1 MNEPSALP
9 STAAEELLRCWIGLD
24 PHSIG
29 EAAIRRAVRLR
40 MLSLGIDD
48 VQTFVRLVE
57 TDKTERD
64 RLVEEVVVAESWFF
78 RDHQVYDHLRRFV
91 AARIKAR
98 PGEPVRILSAPCAAG
113 EEPYS
118 IAMSL
123 LDSGLQPEQ
132 FRIDAI
138 DISRVALSKAK
149 TARYSPNAFRNAD
162 SGFRDRWFRMD
173 GGSAVLDESVSR
185 CINFAWAN
193 ILEVSF
199 VTGAIDSGRAP
210 YDVVFC
216 RNLLIYLTTDA
227 RSAVE
232 RSIDRLLKE
241 DGIVVLGA
249 AEPAILQGNWV
260 ADSVG
265 STFTLRRG
273 VSGES
278 ARWPSLASRSALAAP
293 RRPKPTLPPPN
304 TVASYPAPSPQPP
317 QARPSR
323 FPAPASFPAPLAP
336 PPTPLSHSP
345 TPLSPP
351 PTPTTSA
358 DLRCEDSGGGSA
370 TQSVPLILADVNAL
384 ANARRFSEAIALC
397 ESAQRDIG
405 PSAELYF
412 IAGIMH
418 QTSGSLAIAE
428 DCFQKTLYLDASHDE
443 ALLALSLLAEQ
454 RGDSGQAAQYRRS
467 ALRVVERKGDR

>member
-1 MNEPSALP
+1 MNQTPALP
-9 STAAEELLRCWIGLD
+9 STAAEEVLRRWIGLD

-40 MLSLGIDD
+40 MLSLGLDD
-48 VQTFVRLVE
+48 IQAFVRLVD
-57 TDKTERD
+57 TDRTERD

-78 RDHQVYDHLRRFV
+78 RDQQVYDHLRRFV
-91 AARIKAR
+91 LARIAAR
-98 PGEPVRILSAPCAAG
+98 PGDPVRILSAPCAAG

-118 IAMSL
+118 IAMAL
-123 LDSGLQPEQ
+123 LDSGLHSEQ

-138 DISRVALSKAK
+138 DISRVALSKAQ

-173 GGSAVLDESVSR
+173 GGSAVLDEAVSR
-185 CINFAWAN
+185 CIRFAWAN
-193 ILEVSF
+193 ILEESF
-199 VTGAIDSGRAP
+199 VSGALDSGRAP

-216 RNLLIYLTTDA
+216 RNLLIYLTADA
-227 RSAVE
+227 RAAVE
-232 RSIDRLLKE
+232 RSIDRLLKP

-260 ADSVG
+260 ADSAG

-273 VSGES
+273 GSGET
-278 ARWPSLASRSALAAP
+278 ARWPSLAAGPSTAP
-293 RRPKPTLPPPN
+293 RRPALPTASRAHQPKATARLAPRHPAPITPPPLSSLDGQEH
-304 TVASYPAPSPQPP
+304 AAP
-317 QARPSR
+317 QAPV
-323 FPAPASFPAPLAP
+323 
-336 PPTPLSHSP
+336 PTPDEASTGPRPQNVSQ
-345 TPLSPP
+345 T
-351 PTPTTSA
+351 
-358 DLRCEDSGGGSA
+358 
-370 TQSVPLILADVNAL
+370 LAEVNAL
-384 ANARRFSEAIALC
+384 ANARRFKEAIALC
-397 ESAQRDIG
+397 ESAQKDLG

-418 QTSGSLAIAE
+418 QTSGNLTVAE
-428 DCFQKTLYLDASHDE
+428 DCFHKTLYLDGTHDE

-454 RGDSGQAAQYRRS
+454 RGDRGQAEQYRRS

>member
-91 AARIKAR
+91 AARITAR
-98 PGEPVRILSAPCAAG
+98 PGDPVRILSAPCAAG

-185 CINFAWAN
+185 CISFAWAN
-193 ILEVSF
+193 ILEESF

-232 RSIDRLLKE
+232 RSIDRLLKD

-260 ADSVG
+260 ADSAG

-273 VSGES
+273 VSGERS
-278 ARWPSLASRSALAAP
+278 RWPSLASRSALSAP
-293 RRPKPTLPPPN
+293 RRPTPTLPPPN
-304 TVASYPAPSPQPP
+304 PAPAYPAPAPSPP
-317 QARPSR
+317 QASSSR
-323 FPAPASFPAPLAP
+323 LPPPVDPPAPVAL
-336 PPTPLSHSP
+336 PPTS
-345 TPLSPP
+345 
-351 PTPTTSA
+351 TTSA
-358 DLRCEDSGGGSA
+358 DLRCDDSGGGSA
-370 TQSVPLILADVNAL
+370 TQSVPLILANVNAL

-405 PSAELYF
+405 PSADLYF

-428 DCFQKTLYLDASHDE
+428 DCFHKTLYLDASHDE

-454 RGDSGQAAQYRRS
+454 RGDSGQASQYRRS
-467 ALRVVERKGDR
+467 ALRVVERKEDR

>member
-9 STAAEELLRCWIGLD
+9 STAAEEVLRRWIGLD

-57 TDKTERD
+57 TDRTQRD

-91 AARIKAR
+91 AARITAR
-98 PGEPVRILSAPCAAG
+98 PSDPVRILSAPCAAG

-138 DISRVALSKAK
+138 DISRVALSKAQ
-149 TARYSPNAFRNAD
+149 TARYSTNAFRNAD

-185 CINFAWAN
+185 CIRFAWAN
-193 ILEVSF
+193 ILEESF
-199 VTGAIDSGRAP
+199 VTGAIDSGSGP

-227 RSAVE
+227 RLAVE
-232 RSIDRLLKE
+232 RSIDRLLKD

-260 ADSVG
+260 ADSTG

-273 VSGES
+273 VSGERS
-278 ARWPSLASRSALAAP
+278 RWPSLASRSALSAP
-293 RRPKPTLPPPN
+293 RRPTPTLPPPN
-304 TVASYPAPSPQPP
+304 PAPSYPAPAPP
-317 QARPSR
+317 QASPSR
-323 FPAPASFPAPLAP
+323 LPPPVDPPAPVA
-336 PPTPLSHSP
+336 LSS
-345 TPLSPP
+345 TS
-351 PTPTTSA
+351 TTSA

-428 DCFQKTLYLDASHDE
+428 DCFHKTLYLDASHDE

-454 RGDSGQAAQYRRS
+454 RGDSGQASQYRRS

>member
-9 STAAEELLRCWIGLD
+9 STAAEEVLRRWIGLD

-57 TDKTERD
+57 TDRPERD

-78 RDHQVYDHLRRFV
+78 RDNQIYDHLRRFV
-91 AARIKAR
+91 AARITAR
-98 PGEPVRILSAPCAAG
+98 PGDPVRILSAPCAAG

-193 ILEVSF
+193 ILEESF
-199 VTGAIDSGRAP
+199 VTGAIESGRAP

-273 VSGES
+273 VSGER
-278 ARWPSLASRSALAAP
+278 ARWPSLAGRSAPPAL
-293 RRPKPTLPPPN
+293 RRPKPTLPPAP
-304 TVASYPAPSPQPP
+304 TAPSYPVPSPQRPQTRPSRLSPPADPPAPPAPSPKS
-317 QARPSR
+317 A
-323 FPAPASFPAPLAP
+323 
-336 PPTPLSHSP
+336 
-345 TPLSPP
+345 
-351 PTPTTSA
+351 TSA

-370 TQSVPLILADVNAL
+370 TQSVPVILADVNAL
-384 ANARRFSEAIALC
+384 ANARRFGEAIALC
-397 ESAQRDIG
+397 KSAQKDIG

>member
-40 MLSLGIDD
+40 MLSLGIGD

-91 AARIKAR
+91 AARITAR
-98 PGEPVRILSAPCAAG
+98 PSDPVRILSAPCAAG

-138 DISRVALSKAK
+138 DISRVALSKAQA
-149 TARYSPNAFRNAD
+149 ARYSTNAFRNAD

-185 CINFAWAN
+185 CISFAWAN
-193 ILEVSF
+193 ILEESF

-232 RSIDRLLKE
+232 RSIDRLLKD

-260 ADSVG
+260 ADSAG

-278 ARWPSLASRSALAAP
+278 ARWPSLAGRSALAAP
-293 RRPKPTLPPPN
+293 RRPTPTLTPPNPAPAYPAPAPPPPQASPSRLPPP
-304 TVASYPAPSPQPP
+304 VDPPAPV
-317 QARPSR
+317 A
-323 FPAPASFPAPLAP
+323 L
-336 PPTPLSHSP
+336 PPTS
-345 TPLSPP
+345 
-351 PTPTTSA
+351 TTST
-358 DLRCEDSGGGSA
+358 DLRCDDSGGGSA
-370 TQSVPLILADVNAL
+370 TQSVPLILANVNAL

>member
-1 MNEPSALP
+1 
-9 STAAEELLRCWIGLD
+9 
-24 PHSIG
+24 
-29 EAAIRRAVRLR
+29 
-40 MLSLGIDD
+40 
-48 VQTFVRLVE
+48 
-57 TDKTERD
+57 
-64 RLVEEVVVAESWFF
+64 
-78 RDHQVYDHLRRFV
+78 
-91 AARIKAR
+91 
-98 PGEPVRILSAPCAAG
+98 
-113 EEPYS
+113 
-118 IAMSL
+118 MSL

-138 DISRVALSKAK
+138 DISRVALSKAQ
-149 TARYSPNAFRNAD
+149 TARYSTNAFRNAD

-185 CINFAWAN
+185 CISFAWAN
-193 ILEVSF
+193 ILEESF

-232 RSIDRLLKE
+232 RSIDRLLKD

-260 ADSVG
+260 ADSAG

-278 ARWPSLASRSALAAP
+278 ARWPSLAGRSALAAP
-293 RRPKPTLPPPN
+293 RRPTPTLTPPNPAPAYPAPAPPPPQASPSRLPPP
-304 TVASYPAPSPQPP
+304 VDPPAPV
-317 QARPSR
+317 A
-323 FPAPASFPAPLAP
+323 L
-336 PPTPLSHSP
+336 PPTS
-345 TPLSPP
+345 
-351 PTPTTSA
+351 TTST
-358 DLRCEDSGGGSA
+358 DLRCDDSGGGSA
-370 TQSVPLILADVNAL
+370 TQSVPLILANVNAL

-405 PSAELYF
+405 PSADLYF

-428 DCFQKTLYLDASHDE
+428 DCFHKTLYLDASHDE

-454 RGDSGQAAQYRRS
+454 RGDSGQASQYRRS

>member
-9 STAAEELLRCWIGLD
+9 STAAEEVLRRWIGLD

-40 MLSLGIDD
+40 MLSLGLDD
-48 VQTFVRLVE
+48 VQSFVRLVE
-57 TDKTERD
+57 TDRTERD

-78 RDHQVYDHLRRFV
+78 RDQQVYDHLRRFV
-91 AARIKAR
+91 AARIAAR
-98 PGEPVRILSAPCAAG
+98 PTDPVRILSAPCAAG

-118 IAMSL
+118 IAMAL
-123 LDSGLQPEQ
+123 LDSGLHSDQ

-138 DISRVALSKAK
+138 DISRVALSKAQ

-173 GGSAVLDESVSR
+173 GATAVLDEAVSR
-185 CINFAWAN
+185 CIRFAWAN
-193 ILEVSF
+193 ILEESF
-199 VTGAIDSGRAP
+199 VSGALDAGRAP

-216 RNLLIYLTTDA
+216 RNLLIYLTPDA
-227 RSAVE
+227 RAAVE
-232 RSIDRLLKE
+232 RSIDRLLKP

-260 ADSVG
+260 ADSAG

-273 VSGES
+273 GSGET
-278 ARWPSLASRSALAAP
+278 ARWPSVAAGPATNARRPPDVRGRRPPPPASPNRSVSRPPSSLPTPSIDGPAPVAPPSLAPTPDDAATAAP
-293 RRPKPTLPPPN
+293 KPKNVPQTL
-304 TVASYPAPSPQPP
+304 A
-317 QARPSR
+317 
-323 FPAPASFPAPLAP
+323 
-336 PPTPLSHSP
+336 
-345 TPLSPP
+345 
-351 PTPTTSA
+351 
-358 DLRCEDSGGGSA
+358 E
-370 TQSVPLILADVNAL
+370 VNAL
-384 ANARRFSEAIALC
+384 ANARRFTEAIALC
-397 ESAQRDIG
+397 ESAQKELG

-418 QTSGSLAIAE
+418 QTSGNLTVAE
-428 DCFQKTLYLDASHDE
+428 DCFHKTLYLDGTHDE

-454 RGDSGQAAQYRRS
+454 RGDRGQADQYRLS

>member
-9 STAAEELLRCWIGLD
+9 STAAEDLLRRWIGLD

-57 TDKTERD
+57 TDRTQRD

-91 AARIKAR
+91 AARITAR
-98 PGEPVRILSAPCAAG
+98 PSDPVRILSAPCAAG

-138 DISRVALSKAK
+138 DISRVALSKAQ
-149 TARYSPNAFRNAD
+149 TARYSTNAFRNAD

-185 CINFAWAN
+185 CIRFAWAN
-193 ILEVSF
+193 ILEESF
-199 VTGAIDSGRAP
+199 VTGAIDSGSGP

-227 RSAVE
+227 RLAVE
-232 RSIDRLLKE
+232 RSIDRLLKD

-260 ADSVG
+260 ADSAG

-273 VSGES
+273 VSGERS
-278 ARWPSLASRSALAAP
+278 RWPSLASRSALSAP
-293 RRPKPTLPPPN
+293 RRPTPTLPPPN
-304 TVASYPAPSPQPP
+304 PAPSYPAPAPP
-317 QARPSR
+317 QASPSR
-323 FPAPASFPAPLAP
+323 LPPPVDPPAPVA
-336 PPTPLSHSP
+336 LSS
-345 TPLSPP
+345 TS
-351 PTPTTSA
+351 TTSA

-428 DCFQKTLYLDASHDE
+428 DCFHKTLYLDASHDE

>member
-9 STAAEELLRCWIGLD
+9 STAAEDLLRRWIGLD

-57 TDKTERD
+57 TDRTQRD

-91 AARIKAR
+91 AARITAR
-98 PGEPVRILSAPCAAG
+98 PSDPVRILSAPCAAG

-132 FRIDAI
+132 FCIDAI
-138 DISRVALSKAK
+138 DISRVALTKAQI
-149 TARYSPNAFRNAD
+149 ARYSPNAFRNAD
-162 SGFRDRWFRMD
+162 SGFRDRWFRTD
-173 GGSAVLDESVSR
+173 GGSAILEESVSR
-185 CINFAWAN
+185 CIRFAWAN
-193 ILEVSF
+193 ILEESF
-199 VTGAIDSGRAP
+199 VTGAIDSGSGP

-227 RSAVE
+227 RLAVE
-232 RSIDRLLKE
+232 RSIDRLLKD

-260 ADSVG
+260 ADSAG

-273 VSGES
+273 VSGERS
-278 ARWPSLASRSALAAP
+278 RWPSLASRSALSAP
-293 RRPKPTLPPPN
+293 RRPTPTLPPPN
-304 TVASYPAPSPQPP
+304 PAPSYPAPAPP
-317 QARPSR
+317 QASPSR
-323 FPAPASFPAPLAP
+323 LPPPVDPPAPVA
-336 PPTPLSHSP
+336 LSS
-345 TPLSPP
+345 TS
-351 PTPTTSA
+351 TTSA

-428 DCFQKTLYLDASHDE
+428 DCFHKTLYLDASHDE

-454 RGDSGQAAQYRRS
+454 RGDSGQASQYRRS

>member
-40 MLSLGIDD
+40 MLSLGIGD

-57 TDKTERD
+57 TDRTQRD

-91 AARIKAR
+91 AARITAR
-98 PGEPVRILSAPCAAG
+98 PSDPVRILSAPCAAG

-138 DISRVALSKAK
+138 DISRVALSKAQ
-149 TARYSPNAFRNAD
+149 TARYSTNAFRNAD

-185 CINFAWAN
+185 CISFAWAN
-193 ILEVSF
+193 ILEESF

-232 RSIDRLLKE
+232 RSIDRLLKD

-260 ADSVG
+260 ADSAG

-278 ARWPSLASRSALAAP
+278 ARWPSLAGRSALAAP
-293 RRPKPTLPPPN
+293 RRPTPTLTPPNPAPAYPAPAPPPPQASPSRLPPP
-304 TVASYPAPSPQPP
+304 VDPPAPV
-317 QARPSR
+317 A
-323 FPAPASFPAPLAP
+323 L
-336 PPTPLSHSP
+336 PPTS
-345 TPLSPP
+345 
-351 PTPTTSA
+351 TTST
-358 DLRCEDSGGGSA
+358 DLRCDDSGGGSA
-370 TQSVPLILADVNAL
+370 TQSVPLILANVNAL

-405 PSAELYF
+405 PSADLYF

>member
-9 STAAEELLRCWIGLD
+9 STAAEEVLRRWIGLD

-40 MLSLGIDD
+40 MLSLGIGD

-57 TDKTERD
+57 TDRTQRD

-91 AARIKAR
+91 AARITAR
-98 PGEPVRILSAPCAAG
+98 PSDPVRILSAPCAAG

-138 DISRVALSKAK
+138 DISRVALSKAQA
-149 TARYSPNAFRNAD
+149 ARYSTNAFRNAD

-185 CINFAWAN
+185 CISFAWAN
-193 ILEVSF
+193 ILEESF

-232 RSIDRLLKE
+232 RSIDRLLKD

-260 ADSVG
+260 ADSAG

-278 ARWPSLASRSALAAP
+278 ARWPSLAGRSALAAP
-293 RRPKPTLPPPN
+293 RRPTPTLTPPNPAPAYPAPAPPPPQASPSRLPPP
-304 TVASYPAPSPQPP
+304 VDPPAPV
-317 QARPSR
+317 A
-323 FPAPASFPAPLAP
+323 L
-336 PPTPLSHSP
+336 PPTS
-345 TPLSPP
+345 
-351 PTPTTSA
+351 TTST
-358 DLRCEDSGGGSA
+358 DLRCDDSGGGSA
-370 TQSVPLILADVNAL
+370 TQSVPLILANVNAL

-405 PSAELYF
+405 PSADLYF

-428 DCFQKTLYLDASHDE
+428 DCFHKTLYLDASHDE

-454 RGDSGQAAQYRRS
+454 RGDSGQASQYRRS

>member
-91 AARIKAR
+91 AARITAR
-98 PGEPVRILSAPCAAG
+98 PGDPVRILSAPCAAG

-185 CINFAWAN
+185 CISFAWAN
-193 ILEVSF
+193 ILEESF

-216 RNLLIYLTTDA
+216 RNLLIYLTPDA
-227 RSAVE
+227 RAAVE
-232 RSIDRLLKE
+232 RSIDRLLRE

-260 ADSVG
+260 ADSAG

-273 VSGES
+273 ASGEKP
-278 ARWPSLASRSALAAP
+278 RWTSLTGRSALPAP
-293 RRPKPTLPPPN
+293 RRPPPIFPPPS
-304 TVASYPAPSPQPP
+304 TAPARPAPAPPPP

-323 FPAPASFPAPLAP
+323 FPPPADPPAPLGP
-336 PPTPLSHSP
+336 PSKSA
-345 TPLSPP
+345 
-351 PTPTTSA
+351 TSA

-370 TQSVPLILADVNAL
+370 QQSVSLILVDINAL

-397 ESAQRDIG
+397 ETAQRDIG

-428 DCFQKTLYLDASHDE
+428 DCFHKTLYVDASHDE

-454 RGDSGQAAQYRRS
+454 RGDAGQAAQYRRS

>member
-138 DISRVALSKAK
+138 DISRVALSKAQ
-149 TARYSPNAFRNAD
+149 TARYSTNAFRNAD

-185 CINFAWAN
+185 CISFAWAN
-193 ILEVSF
+193 ILEESF

-232 RSIDRLLKE
+232 RSIDRLLKD

-260 ADSVG
+260 ADSAG

-278 ARWPSLASRSALAAP
+278 ARWPSLAGRSALAAP
-293 RRPKPTLPPPN
+293 RRPTPTLTPPNPAPAYPAPAPPPPQASPSRLPPP
-304 TVASYPAPSPQPP
+304 VDPPAPV
-317 QARPSR
+317 A
-323 FPAPASFPAPLAP
+323 L
-336 PPTPLSHSP
+336 PPTS
-345 TPLSPP
+345 
-351 PTPTTSA
+351 TTST
-358 DLRCEDSGGGSA
+358 DLRCDDSGGGSA
-370 TQSVPLILADVNAL
+370 TQSVPLILANVNAL

-405 PSAELYF
+405 PSADLYF

-428 DCFQKTLYLDASHDE
+428 DCFHKTLYLDASHDE

-454 RGDSGQAAQYRRS
+454 RGDSGQASQYRRS

>member
-9 STAAEELLRCWIGLD
+9 STAAEEVLRRWIGLD

-40 MLSLGIDD
+40 MLSLGIGD

-57 TDKTERD
+57 TDRTQRD

-91 AARIKAR
+91 AARITAR
-98 PGEPVRILSAPCAAG
+98 PSDPVRILSAPCAAG

-138 DISRVALSKAK
+138 DISRVALSKAQ
-149 TARYSPNAFRNAD
+149 TARYSTNAFRNAD

-185 CINFAWAN
+185 CISFAWAN
-193 ILEVSF
+193 ILEESF

-232 RSIDRLLKE
+232 RSIDRLLKD

-260 ADSVG
+260 ADSAG

-278 ARWPSLASRSALAAP
+278 ARWPSLAGRSALAAP
-293 RRPKPTLPPPN
+293 RRPTPTLTPPN
-304 TVASYPAPSPQPP
+304 PAPAYPAPAPPPP

-323 FPAPASFPAPLAP
+323 LPPPVDPPAPVAL
-336 PPTPLSHSP
+336 PPTS
-345 TPLSPP
+345 
-351 PTPTTSA
+351 TTST
-358 DLRCEDSGGGSA
+358 DLRCDDSGGGSA
-370 TQSVPLILADVNAL
+370 TQSVPLILANVNAL

-405 PSAELYF
+405 PSADLYF

-428 DCFQKTLYLDASHDE
+428 DCFHKTLYLDASHDE

-454 RGDSGQAAQYRRS
+454 RGDSGQASQYRRS

>member
-9 STAAEELLRCWIGLD
+9 STAAEEVLRRWIGLD

-57 TDKTERD
+57 TDRTQRD

-91 AARIKAR
+91 AARITAR
-98 PGEPVRILSAPCAAG
+98 PSDPVRILSAPCAAG

-132 FRIDAI
+132 FCIDAI
-138 DISRVALSKAK
+138 DISRVALSKAQ
-149 TARYSPNAFRNAD
+149 TARYSTNAFRNAD

-185 CINFAWAN
+185 CIRFAWAN
-193 ILEVSF
+193 ILEESF
-199 VTGAIDSGRAP
+199 VTGAIDSGSGP

-227 RSAVE
+227 RLAVE
-232 RSIDRLLKE
+232 RSIDRLLKD

-260 ADSVG
+260 ADSAG

-273 VSGES
+273 VSGERS
-278 ARWPSLASRSALAAP
+278 RWPSLASRSALSAP
-293 RRPKPTLPPPN
+293 RRPTPTLPPPN
-304 TVASYPAPSPQPP
+304 PAPSYPAPAPP
-317 QARPSR
+317 QASPSR
-323 FPAPASFPAPLAP
+323 LPPPVDPPAPVA
-336 PPTPLSHSP
+336 LSS
-345 TPLSPP
+345 TS
-351 PTPTTSA
+351 TTSA

-428 DCFQKTLYLDASHDE
+428 DCFHKTLYLDASHDE

>member
-1 MNEPSALP
+1 MNEPSALS
-9 STAAEELLRCWIGLD
+9 STAAEELLRRWIGLD

-40 MLSLGIDD
+40 MLSMGIDD
-48 VQTFVRLVE
+48 VQTFIRLVE
-57 TDKTERD
+57 TDRTQRD

-91 AARIKAR
+91 AARITAR
-98 PGEPVRILSAPCAAG
+98 PGDPVRILSAPCAAG

-123 LDSGLQPEQ
+123 LDAGLQPEQ

-138 DISRVALSKAK
+138 DISRVALSKAQ
-149 TARYSPNAFRNAD
+149 TARYSTNAFRNAD

-173 GGSAVLDESVSR
+173 GGSAVLNESVSR
-185 CINFAWAN
+185 CISFAWAN
-193 ILEVSF
+193 ILEESF

-227 RSAVE
+227 RAAVE
-232 RSIDRLLKE
+232 RSINRLLKE

-273 VSGES
+273 VSGER
-278 ARWPSLASRSALAAP
+278 ARWPSLAGRSAVPVP
-293 RRPKPTLPPPN
+293 RRPKPTLSPPSP
-304 TVASYPAPSPQPP
+304 APSYPAPSPPPP

-323 FPAPASFPAPLAP
+323 LPPPADHPAPLA
-336 PPTPLSHSP
+336 L
-345 TPLSPP
+345 
-351 PTPTTSA
+351 PTTSS

-428 DCFQKTLYLDASHDE
+428 DCFHKTLYLDAGHDE

>member
-1 MNEPSALP
+1 MNQTPALP
-9 STAAEELLRCWIGLD
+9 STAAEEVLRSWIGLD

-40 MLSLGIDD
+40 MLSLGLDD
-48 VQTFVRLVE
+48 IQAFVRLVE
-57 TDKTERD
+57 TDGTERD

-78 RDHQVYDHLRRFV
+78 RDQQVYDHLRRFV
-91 AARIKAR
+91 SARIAAR
-98 PGEPVRILSAPCAAG
+98 PGDPVRILSAPCAAG

-118 IAMSL
+118 IAMAL
-123 LDSGLQPEQ
+123 LDSGLRPEQ

-138 DISRVALSKAK
+138 DISRVALSKAQ

-173 GGSAVLDESVSR
+173 GGSAVLDEAVSR
-185 CINFAWAN
+185 CIRFAWAN
-193 ILEVSF
+193 ILEESF
-199 VTGAIDSGRAP
+199 VSGALDSGRAP

-216 RNLLIYLTTDA
+216 RNLLIYLTPDA
-227 RSAVE
+227 RAAVE
-232 RSIDRLLKE
+232 RSIDRLLKP

-260 ADSVG
+260 ADSAG

-273 VSGES
+273 GSGETT
-278 ARWPSLASRSALAAP
+278 RWPSLAAGPATP
-293 RRPKPTLPPPN
+293 RRPTPAAASRVDQPKAAARLASRHPASITPPPLSSLDGRGH
-304 TVASYPAPSPQPP
+304 ASQQAPV
-317 QARPSR
+317 
-323 FPAPASFPAPLAP
+323 P
-336 PPTPLSHSP
+336 PPDEAAIASRPHNVSQT
-345 TPLSPP
+345 
-351 PTPTTSA
+351 
-358 DLRCEDSGGGSA
+358 
-370 TQSVPLILADVNAL
+370 LADVNAL
-384 ANARRFSEAIALC
+384 ANARRFKEAIALC
-397 ESAQRDIG
+397 ESAQKDLG

-418 QTSGSLAIAE
+418 QTSGSLASAE
-428 DCFQKTLYLDASHDE
+428 DCFHKTLYLDDTHDE

-454 RGDSGQAAQYRRS
+454 RGDRGQAEQYRRS

>member
-9 STAAEELLRCWIGLD
+9 STAAEEVLRRWIGLD

-57 TDKTERD
+57 TDRTQRD

-91 AARIKAR
+91 AARITAR
-98 PGEPVRILSAPCAAG
+98 PSDPVRILSAPCAAG

-132 FRIDAI
+132 FCIDAI
-138 DISRVALSKAK
+138 DISRVALSKAQ
-149 TARYSPNAFRNAD
+149 TARYSTNAFRNAD

-185 CINFAWAN
+185 CISFAWAN
-193 ILEVSF
+193 ILEESF

-232 RSIDRLLKE
+232 RSIDRLLKD

-260 ADSVG
+260 ADSAG

-273 VSGES
+273 VSGERS
-278 ARWPSLASRSALAAP
+278 RWPSLASRSALSAP
-293 RRPKPTLPPPN
+293 RRPTPTLPPPN
-304 TVASYPAPSPQPP
+304 PAPSYPAPAPP
-317 QARPSR
+317 QASPSR
-323 FPAPASFPAPLAP
+323 LPPPVDPPAPVA
-336 PPTPLSHSP
+336 LSS
-345 TPLSPP
+345 TS
-351 PTPTTSA
+351 TTSA

-428 DCFQKTLYLDASHDE
+428 DCFHKTLYLDASHDE

>member
-98 PGEPVRILSAPCAAG
+98 PGDPVRILSAPCAAG

-278 ARWPSLASRSALAAP
+278 ARWPSLAGRSALPAP

-304 TVASYPAPSPQPP
+304 TAPSYPAPSPQPP

-323 FPAPASFPAPLAP
+323 FPAPAPSPTPPAP
-336 PPTPLSHSP
+336 PPTS
-345 TPLSPP
+345 TK
-351 PTPTTSA
+351 SA

-370 TQSVPLILADVNAL
+370 TQTVHLILADVNAL

>member
-9 STAAEELLRCWIGLD
+9 STAAEELLRCWMGLD

-98 PGEPVRILSAPCAAG
+98 PGDPVRILSAPCAAG

-278 ARWPSLASRSALAAP
+278 ARWPSLAGRSALPAP

-304 TVASYPAPSPQPP
+304 TAPSYPAPSPQPP

-323 FPAPASFPAPLAP
+323 FPAPAPSPTPPAP
-336 PPTPLSHSP
+336 PPTS
-345 TPLSPP
+345 TK
-351 PTPTTSA
+351 SA

-370 TQSVPLILADVNAL
+370 TQTVHLILADVNAL

>member
-40 MLSLGIDD
+40 MLSLGIGD

-57 TDKTERD
+57 TDRTQRD

-91 AARIKAR
+91 AARITAR
-98 PGEPVRILSAPCAAG
+98 PSDPVRILSAPCAAG

-138 DISRVALSKAK
+138 DISRVALSKAQ
-149 TARYSPNAFRNAD
+149 TARYSTNAFRNAD

-185 CINFAWAN
+185 CISFAWAN
-193 ILEVSF
+193 ILEESF

-232 RSIDRLLKE
+232 RSIDRLLKD

-260 ADSVG
+260 ADSAG

-278 ARWPSLASRSALAAP
+278 ARWPSLAGRSALAAP
-293 RRPKPTLPPPN
+293 RRPTPTLTPPNPAPAYPAPAPPPPQASPSRLPPP
-304 TVASYPAPSPQPP
+304 VDPPAPV
-317 QARPSR
+317 A
-323 FPAPASFPAPLAP
+323 L
-336 PPTPLSHSP
+336 PPTS
-345 TPLSPP
+345 
-351 PTPTTSA
+351 TTST
-358 DLRCEDSGGGSA
+358 DLRCDDSGGGSA
-370 TQSVPLILADVNAL
+370 TQSVPLILANVNAL

-405 PSAELYF
+405 PSADLYF

-428 DCFQKTLYLDASHDE
+428 DCFHKTLYLDASHDE

>member
-9 STAAEELLRCWIGLD
+9 STAAEEVLRRWIGLD

-40 MLSLGIDD
+40 MLSLGIGD

-57 TDKTERD
+57 TDRTQRD

-91 AARIKAR
+91 AARITAR
-98 PGEPVRILSAPCAAG
+98 PSDPVRILSAPCAAG

-132 FRIDAI
+132 FCIDAI
-138 DISRVALSKAK
+138 DISRVALSKAQ
-149 TARYSPNAFRNAD
+149 TARYSTNAFRNAD

-185 CINFAWAN
+185 CISFAWAN
-193 ILEVSF
+193 ILEESF

-232 RSIDRLLKE
+232 RSIDRLLKD

-260 ADSVG
+260 ADSAG

-278 ARWPSLASRSALAAP
+278 ARWPSLAGRSALAAP
-293 RRPKPTLPPPN
+293 RRPTPTLTPPNPAPAYPAPAPPPPQASPSRLPPP
-304 TVASYPAPSPQPP
+304 VDPPAPV
-317 QARPSR
+317 A
-323 FPAPASFPAPLAP
+323 L
-336 PPTPLSHSP
+336 PPTS
-345 TPLSPP
+345 
-351 PTPTTSA
+351 TTSA
-358 DLRCEDSGGGSA
+358 DLRCDDSGGGSA
-370 TQSVPLILADVNAL
+370 TQSVPLILANVNAL

-405 PSAELYF
+405 PSADLYF

-428 DCFQKTLYLDASHDE
+428 DCFHKTLYLDASHDE

-454 RGDSGQAAQYRRS
+454 RGDSGQASQYRRS

>member
-9 STAAEELLRCWIGLD
+9 STAAEELLRRWIGLD

-57 TDKTERD
+57 TDRTQRD

-91 AARIKAR
+91 AARITAR
-98 PGEPVRILSAPCAAG
+98 PSDPVRILSAPCAAG

-132 FRIDAI
+132 FCIDAI
-138 DISRVALSKAK
+138 DISRVALSKAQ
-149 TARYSPNAFRNAD
+149 TARYSTNAFRNAD

-185 CINFAWAN
+185 CISFAWAN
-193 ILEVSF
+193 ILEESF

-227 RSAVE
+227 RAAVE
-232 RSIDRLLKE
+232 RSIDRLLRE

-260 ADSVG
+260 ADSAG

-273 VSGES
+273 AAGEKP
-278 ARWPSLASRSALAAP
+278 RWTSLTGRSALPAP
-293 RRPKPTLPPPN
+293 RRPPPIFPPPS
-304 TVASYPAPSPQPP
+304 TAPSYPAPAPP
-317 QARPSR
+317 QASPSR
-323 FPAPASFPAPLAP
+323 LPPPVDPPAPVA
-336 PPTPLSHSP
+336 LSS
-345 TPLSPP
+345 TS
-351 PTPTTSA
+351 TTSA

-428 DCFQKTLYLDASHDE
+428 DCFHKTLYLDASHDE

>member
-232 RSIDRLLKE
+232 RSIDRLLKD

-260 ADSVG
+260 ADSAG

-278 ARWPSLASRSALAAP
+278 ARWPSLAGRSALAAP
-293 RRPKPTLPPPN
+293 RRPTPTLTPPNPAPAYPAPAPPPPQASPSRLPPP
-304 TVASYPAPSPQPP
+304 VDPPAPV
-317 QARPSR
+317 A
-323 FPAPASFPAPLAP
+323 L
-336 PPTPLSHSP
+336 PPTS
-345 TPLSPP
+345 
-351 PTPTTSA
+351 TTST
-358 DLRCEDSGGGSA
+358 DLRCDDSGGGSA
-370 TQSVPLILADVNAL
+370 TQSVPLILANVNAL

-405 PSAELYF
+405 PSADLYF

-428 DCFQKTLYLDASHDE
+428 DCFHKTLYLDASHDE

-454 RGDSGQAAQYRRS
+454 RGDSGQASQYRRS

>member
-1 MNEPSALP
+1 MSEPSALP

-48 VQTFVRLVE
+48 LQTYVRLVE

-91 AARIKAR
+91 AARITAR
-98 PGEPVRILSAPCAAG
+98 PSDPVRILSAPCAAG

-185 CINFAWAN
+185 CISFAWAN
-193 ILEVSF
+193 ILEESF

-232 RSIDRLLKE
+232 RSIDRLLKD

-260 ADSVG
+260 ADSAG

-278 ARWPSLASRSALAAP
+278 ARWPSLAGRSALAAP
-293 RRPKPTLPPPN
+293 RRPTPTLTPPNPAPAYPAPAPPPPQASPSRLPPP
-304 TVASYPAPSPQPP
+304 VDPPAPV
-317 QARPSR
+317 A
-323 FPAPASFPAPLAP
+323 
-336 PPTPLSHSP
+336 LSS
-345 TPLSPP
+345 TS
-351 PTPTTSA
+351 TTSA

-370 TQSVPLILADVNAL
+370 TQSVPLILANVNAL

-405 PSAELYF
+405 PSADLYF

-428 DCFQKTLYLDASHDE
+428 DCFHKTLYIDASHDE

>member
-1 MNEPSALP
+1 MNEPPALP
-9 STAAEELLRCWIGLD
+9 STAAEEVLRRWIGLD

-40 MLSLGIDD
+40 MLSLGLDD
-48 VQTFVRLVE
+48 VQSFVRLIE
-57 TDKTERD
+57 TDRTERD

-78 RDHQVYDHLRRFV
+78 RDLQVYDHLRRFV
-91 AARIKAR
+91 SARIASR
-98 PGEPVRILSAPCAAG
+98 PGDPVRILSAPCAAG

-118 IAMSL
+118 IAMAL
-123 LDSGLQPEQ
+123 LDSGLQPDR

-138 DISRVALSKAK
+138 DISRIALSKAQ

-173 GGSAVLDESVSR
+173 GGSAVLDEAVSR
-185 CINFAWAN
+185 CIRFAWAN
-193 ILEVSF
+193 ILEESF
-199 VTGAIDSGRAP
+199 VSGALDSGRAP

-216 RNLLIYLTTDA
+216 RNLLIYLTPDA
-227 RSAVE
+227 RAAVE
-232 RSIDRLLKE
+232 RSIDRLLKP

-260 ADSVG
+260 ADSAG

-273 VSGES
+273 ASGET
-278 ARWPSLASRSALAAP
+278 ARWPSRAAGHPALP
-293 RRPKPTLPPPN
+293 RRPSPAPGLRSPVPATTVRSASRQAPPP
-304 TVASYPAPSPQPP
+304 PP
-317 QARPSR
+317 PSR
-323 FPAPASFPAPLAP
+323 DGQGPTVPTAPASPPDTTPAPKP
-336 PPTPLSHSP
+336 
-345 TPLSPP
+345 
-351 PTPTTSA
+351 
-358 DLRCEDSGGGSA
+358 
-370 TQSVPLILADVNAL
+370 QSVSQTLAEINAL
-384 ANARRFSEAIALC
+384 ANARRFTEAISLC
-397 ESAQRDIG
+397 ESAQKDLG

-418 QTSGSLAIAE
+418 QTSGSLAVAE
-428 DCFQKTLYLDASHDE
+428 DCFHKTLYLDGTHDE

-454 RGDSGQAAQYRRS
+454 RGDRGQAEQYRRS